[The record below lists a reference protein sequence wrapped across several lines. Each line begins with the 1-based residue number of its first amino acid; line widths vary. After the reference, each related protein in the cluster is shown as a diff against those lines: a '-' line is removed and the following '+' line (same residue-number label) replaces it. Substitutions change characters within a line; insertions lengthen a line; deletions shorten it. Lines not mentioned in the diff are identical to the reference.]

1 MTPHRLPSGAGHDGL
16 AIAALCPIAML
27 FVRCKGGI
35 SHNPAKSITTS
46 DADVA
51 TAVLLDFL
59 RHFRGAADARPRPL
73 WLRDPL
79 AILAEG
85 DAAGGIVVS
94 GGRIVE
100 LVPAGG
106 RPTTPD
112 VAVFDA
118 SAHVVLP
125 GLINTHHH
133 FYQTLTRACPPALD
147 KALFPWLVALYPIWA
162 RLTPETLRLAVRVAL
177 AELLLS
183 GTTTTSDHHYV
194 FNAALADAIDIEVE
208 EARALG
214 MRLVATRGSMSLG
227 EDEGGLPPRTVVQ
240 REDAILADSERLIA
254 RHHEAGTGAMIQVA
268 LAPCSPFSVTESLM
282 RDSAILAAR
291 HGVRL
296 HTHLAETRD
305 EEDWCRAR
313 FGCRP
318 VDYLERVGW
327 LDDRVWLA
335 HGIWFD
341 EAEIGRSAGPGRRQP
356 LPDLEHDPGLGL
368 LPVGG
373 LEAAGA
379 PVGLGVDGSASND
392 SSNLIETARHA
403 FLLQR
408 LMRGAEQVSHKDA
421 LRWATRG
428 SAGCLGRSDIG
439 AIAPGLQ
446 ADLALY
452 RLDELRFSGAGDPL
466 AASSCAAPPVPTG
479 SWSAA
484 AGWSR
489 MAPFPGST
497 CRLSCMPTA
506 APRPTCSRPDHGPS
520 HGRRHRHHPRLSR
533 QHRDAETRFLAEL
546 VKVPSDNPPGDCAAH
561 AEAAAG
567 CSRVW
572 ASRSS
577 GTRYRRIWCAPT
589 A

>member
-1 MTPHRLPSGAGHDGL
+1 MS
-16 AIAALCPIAML
+16 
-27 FVRCKGGI
+27 
-35 SHNPAKSITTS
+35 
-46 DADVA
+46 
-51 TAVLLDFL
+51 
-59 RHFRGAADARPRPL
+59 RPL
-73 WLRDPL
+73 WLREPL

-85 DAAGGIVVS
+85 DAAGGIVVQD
-94 GGRIVE
+94 GRIVE
-100 LVPAGG
+100 LVPRGG
-106 RPTTPD
+106 RPATPD
-112 VAVFDA
+112 AAVFDA
-118 SAHVVLP
+118 GAHVVLP

-162 RLTPETLRLAVRVAL
+162 RLTPERLRLAVRVAL

-194 FNAALADAIDIEVE
+194 FNDALADAIDIEIE
-208 EARALG
+208 EVSALG

-240 REDAILADSERLIA
+240 REDRILADCERLIA
-254 RHHEAGTGAMIQVA
+254 RHHERGDGARIQVA
-268 LAPCSPFSVTESLM
+268 LAPCSPFSVTDGLM
-282 RDSAILAAR
+282 KDSSALAAR

-305 EEDWCRAR
+305 EEDWCKAR

-318 VDYLERVGW
+318 VDYLEQVGW

-341 EAEIGRSAGPGRRQP
+341 EGEIGR
-356 LPDLEHDPGLGL
+356 LGKARVAVSHCPTSNMIL
-368 LPVGG
+368 ASGCCPVRG

-408 LMRGAEQVSHKDA
+408 LMHGAEHISHKDA

-428 SAGCLGRSDIG
+428 SAACLGRSDIG

-466 AASSCAAPPVPTG
+466 AALILCGATRADRVMVGGRWVVEDGAIPGLDLPALIHAHSR
-479 SWSAA
+479 AA
-484 AGWSR
+484 A
-489 MAPFPGST
+489 
-497 CRLSCMPTA
+497 
-506 APRPTCSRPDHGPS
+506 
-520 HGRRHRHHPRLSR
+520 
-533 QHRDAETRFLAEL
+533 EL
-546 VKVPSDNPPGDCAAH
+546 H
-561 AEAAAG
+561 QL
-567 CSRVW
+567 
-572 ASRSS
+572 
-577 GTRYRRIWCAPT
+577 
-589 A
+589 